1 MQKTG
6 ATGWPLESDAD
17 RKAPL
22 PRRKLHVAESS
33 GNEGA
38 KRGGPWT
45 ALMRVVFGTHFLALA
60 DQAVVSGTSL
70 LSMVLVGRW
79 TAPSELGIYT
89 IGLSVLGSLL
99 AIQDALIGFGTGR
112 VTCDM
117 ILVWFYLLWDVL
129 RGACGVRFEIRAPAN
144 FRCQSHLRAGAR
156 SNAGG
161 RRRAPTIAICL
172 RLTACPLRTVGQA
185 PLVNH
190 NHGPP
195 LARLFSRLR
204 S

>member
-22 PRRKLHVAESS
+22 PRLKLHESS

-38 KRGGPWT
+38 KRGAPWT
-45 ALMRVVFGTHFLALA
+45 ALMRVVFGTHFRAWG

-70 LSMVLVGRW
+70 LSTVLVGRW

-99 AIQDALIGFGTGR
+99 AIQDALI
-112 VTCDM
+112 
-117 ILVWFYLLWDVL
+117 LLPYAIQ
-129 RGACGVRFEIRAPAN
+129 RHRPSRTAAE
-144 FRCQSHLRAGAR
+144 HAGISLLHSGLLAAAATAALALAA
-156 SNAGG
+156 AGG
-161 RRRAPTIAICL
+161 VVLGVDASLIWLILAL
-172 RLTACPLRTVGQA
+172 VLTVPAAMQREFGRGYAFAHLHVA
-185 PLVNH
+185 KALI
-190 NHGPP
+190 
-195 LARLFSRLR
+195 
-204 S
+204 

>member
-22 PRRKLHVAESS
+22 PRQKLRVAESS

-38 KRGGPWT
+38 KRGAPWT

-70 LSMVLVGRW
+70 LSTVLVGRW

-99 AIQDALIGFGTGR
+99 AIQDASTL
-112 VTCDM
+112 
-117 ILVWFYLLWDVL
+117 
-129 RGACGVRFEIRAPAN
+129 EE
-144 FRCQSHLRAGAR
+144 
-156 SNAGG
+156 
-161 RRRAPTIAICL
+161 
-172 RLTACPLRTVGQA
+172 
-185 PLVNH
+185 
-190 NHGPP
+190 
-195 LARLFSRLR
+195 
-204 S
+204 